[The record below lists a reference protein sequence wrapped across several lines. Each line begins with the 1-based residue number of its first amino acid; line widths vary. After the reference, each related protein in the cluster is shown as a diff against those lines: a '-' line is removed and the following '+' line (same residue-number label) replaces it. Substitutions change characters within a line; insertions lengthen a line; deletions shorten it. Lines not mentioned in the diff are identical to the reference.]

1 VSGRS
6 QRLRT
11 STLPFEYDDR
21 GLSFELDSYTVDGG
35 TETELDL
42 VSGQTWFEPDEEW
55 SRLTLRGQID
65 VSDELVES
73 VLPAGERSTPPARL
87 YVAVRCRET
96 IYRDRVDI
104 KDEPVEPGTYRFE
117 TELERRDLRGVVT
130 FHPYLSRTSEAESN
144 ADGVATAANA
154 RLAGARTYTLVV
166 DPEPEEPSTI
176 DGEEVSFSEHDHL
189 PNDDRLYLLD
199 LRNEARPK
207 LWVNADHPRITDVLQ
222 SRGSVGAEPRMRDVV
237 LDQIG
242 YGVWTQLVAHVATAV
257 DEDGNLEHEWQETVV
272 KILARDMY
280 DTDDPTEAALELRRE
295 VDRGDL
301 ASVVSRLD
309 AELQA
314 FLEPQTQLVNLM
326 EEGLSL

>member
-11 STLPFEYDDR
+11 STLPFEYDDT
-21 GLSFELDSYTVDGG
+21 GLSFELDSYTVDDG
-35 TETELDL
+35 TRTELDL

-65 VSDELVES
+65 VSEELVES
-73 VLPAGERSTPPARL
+73 VLPADERSTPPARL

-96 IYRDRVDI
+96 IYRDRVDV
-104 KDEPVEPGTYRFE
+104 KDAPVEPGTYQFE
-117 TELERRDLRGVVT
+117 TELGRHDLRGVVT
-130 FHPYLSRTSEAESN
+130 FHPYLTRTSEGESD

-154 RLAGARTYTLVV
+154 RLAGGRTYTLVV

-176 DGEEVSFSEHDHL
+176 DGEEVPFSECDHL
-189 PNDDRLYLLD
+189 SDDDRLYFLD

-222 SRGSVGAEPRMRDVV
+222 SRGSVGAEPRMRDVI

-242 YGVWTQLVAHVATAV
+242 YGVWTQLVAHVATNV
-257 DEDGNLEHEWQETVV
+257 DEKGILEYEWQETVV

-280 DTDDPTEAALELRRE
+280 ETDDPSEAAIELRRE

-326 EEGLSL
+326 EEGLRL

>member
-11 STLPFEYDDR
+11 STLPFEYDAT
-21 GLSFELDSYTVDGG
+21 GLAFEVESYVADGG
-35 TETELDL
+35 SRTELNL
-42 VSGQTWFEPDEEW
+42 QAGQTWFDPDEEW
-55 SRLTLRGQID
+55 SRLTLRGRLD
-65 VSDELVES
+65 LPDELVES
-73 VLPAGERSTPPARL
+73 VVPEPERSAPPARL

-96 IYRDRVDI
+96 IYRDRVGVEDA
-104 KDEPVEPGTYRFE
+104 PVEPGTYQFE
-117 TELERRDLRGVVT
+117 ADLERRDLRGVVT
-130 FHPYLSRTSEAESN
+130 FHPYLARTSAAESEV
-144 ADGVATAANA
+144 DGFATAANA
-154 RLAGARTYTLVV
+154 RLAGGTAHTLVV

-176 DGEEVSFSEHDHL
+176 DGEEVPFSERDNL
-189 PNDDRLYLLD
+189 PDDDRLYFLD

-207 LWVNADHPRITDVLQ
+207 LWINADHPRITDVLQ
-222 SRGSVGAEPRMRDVV
+222 SRGSVGAEPRMRDVI

-242 YGVWTQLVAHVATAV
+242 YGVWTQLLAHVATNV
-257 DEDGNLEHEWQETVV
+257 DEEGTTEYEWQETVV
-272 KILARDMY
+272 KILAQDMY
-280 DTDDPTEAALELRRE
+280 DTDDPTEAAVELRRE

-326 EEGLSL
+326 EEGLRL